1 MFKRFHPKHSF
12 GSGLG
17 LYLVSENMKTVDG
30 DVTYKP
36 LDDELYIASD
46 GKEAIEI
53 LESMPAD
60 PDLILLDINMPRM
73 NGHEFLKVFTK
84 DNTRTIPVVVMLTS
98 SDQKQDK
105 EQAFEYKCVK
115 DYLLKPISEDDVIA
129 IEKLVAEAA

>member
-1 MFKRFHPKHSF
+1 MKRILLIEDNEGDQFLGKFAIETVHP
-12 GSGLG
+12 
-17 LYLVSENMKTVDG
+17 DI
-30 DVTYKP
+30 
-36 LDDELYIASD
+36 ELYIASD

-53 LESMPAD
+53 LE
-60 PDLILLDINMPRM
+60 
-73 NGHEFLKVFTK
+73 K

>member
-1 MFKRFHPKHSF
+1 MKRILLIEDNEGDQFLGKFAIETVHP
-12 GSGLG
+12 
-17 LYLVSENMKTVDG
+17 DI
-30 DVTYKP
+30 
-36 LDDELYIASD
+36 ELYIASD

-60 PDLILLDINMPRM
+60 PDLIFLDINMPRM

>member
-1 MFKRFHPKHSF
+1 MKRILLIEDNEGDQFLGKFAIETVHP
-12 GSGLG
+12 
-17 LYLVSENMKTVDG
+17 DI
-30 DVTYKP
+30 
-36 LDDELYIASD
+36 ELYIASD

-115 DYLLKPISEDDVIA
+115 DYLLKPISEDDVVA

>member
-1 MFKRFHPKHSF
+1 MKRILLIEDNEGDQFLGKFAIETVHPDI
-12 GSGLG
+12 G
-17 LYLVSENMKTVDG
+17 
-30 DVTYKP
+30 
-36 LDDELYIASD
+36 LYIASD

>member
-1 MFKRFHPKHSF
+1 MKRILLIEDNEGDQFLGKFAIETVHP
-12 GSGLG
+12 
-17 LYLVSENMKTVDG
+17 DI
-30 DVTYKP
+30 
-36 LDDELYIASD
+36 ELYIASD